1 MRIVAYRY
9 CNVENQS
16 SELPES
22 FATWTIDRVY
32 QDFAIQPDSRLDV
45 GSRSQ
50 LKQFFQDCD
59 RDPAAILLVQSLMD
73 LGDSFE
79 SIRSILDRCQTMNC
93 VVQVSEKAS
102 TESPATGV
110 PIEQFDSY
118 STSDMLEHG
127 QTLNSQLRS
136 RSIRDGHARKRLKAL
151 PPPGRVP
158 YGYLRSEECYTI
170 DPATAPIVK
179 ALFDQFLLFGSVRGG
194 ARYVTQKYGKTLS
207 PSTALRWLTSPVYR
221 GHLDYCTGD
230 IISNTHTA
238 IMGLDESAQ
247 IDRLLQRNRRMPKR
261 SASSERSL
269 SGLVICQ
276 ACSSPMT
283 IASVKSRKK
292 SKPTYLYLKPTNCK
306 SCIPGIKTCGAIAY
320 DQVLQRI
327 INRICDQLPSAIA
340 PLPTEKLQ
348 QLRQQID
355 QQVLQKETTLQAIPD
370 LEVQQIF
377 DAETATLRS
386 YKLRAEIS
394 VLQSNLSKLPPS
406 NLISIAE
413 TVSIPEFW
421 IDLSE
426 TERRFYLREFL
437 QRVELVRTSP
447 IAHPPSVA
455 GWTVELVFT
464 F

>member
-22 FATWTIDRVY
+22 FAAWTIDRVY
-32 QDFAIQPDSRLDV
+32 QDFAIQPDSMLDV

-50 LKQFFQDCD
+50 LQQFFQDCD
-59 RDPAAILLVQSLMD
+59 RDPADMLLVQSLMD
-73 LGDSFE
+73 LGNSFD
-79 SIRSILDRCQTMNC
+79 SIRAILDRCQTMNC
-93 VVQVSEKAS
+93 VVQVSDNS
-102 TESPATGV
+102 ATTGA
-110 PIEQFDSY
+110 PIDQLEFY
-118 STSDMLEHG
+118 STSDMLEHA
-127 QTLNSQLRS
+127 QTINTQLRS

-158 YGYLRSEECYTI
+158 YGYLRSDECYTL

-179 ALFDQFLLFGSVRGG
+179 ALFDQFLLFGSVRGA

-207 PSTALRWLTSPVYR
+207 PSTVLRWLTSPVYR

-238 IMGLDESAQ
+238 IMGPDESAQ

-276 ACSSPMT
+276 ACASPMT

-306 SCIPGIKTCGAIAY
+306 SCIPGIKTCGTIAY
-320 DQVLQRI
+320 DQVLQQI
-327 INRICDQLPSAIA
+327 IDRICDQLPKAIA
-340 PLPTEKLQ
+340 PLPTKKLQ

-355 QQVLQKETTLQAIPD
+355 QQILQKQTTLQAIPD
-370 LEVQQIF
+370 LEAQQIF

-447 IAHPPSVA
+447 PAYPSSAA